1 MSYDLGI
8 TMIIFM
14 SYFFPDIHY
23 VILQSAVLIKAYVND
38 DGFLNTQ
45 MYVIYKANEKQALLS
60 KTQIKSCARICL

>member
-14 SYFFPDIHY
+14 SYFFFPNIHY
-23 VILQSAVLIKAYVND
+23 VILQSAVLIKASVND

-45 MYVIYKANEKQALLS
+45 MYVTYKGSERTGTVSQDSNQEL
-60 KTQIKSCARICL
+60 C